1 LKGWNAMDKFHYN
14 LVDDLK
20 IQNNYLKDLLATR
33 TYTLNTRRMEV
44 VDLNKRIETLTKM
57 KDMLWGLVRSKGE
70 SLKELDLRF
79 NDLQN
84 KYEALKRR
92 ID

>member
-1 LKGWNAMDKFHYN
+1 MDKFHYN